1 MSKKKKETKEEK
13 ALWYTGYN
21 YFRKGEYEKAK
32 KFFNEAINKQN
43 DETGYLMMGILNNKL
58 KKYNEAIENFNKYAE
73 SSDKN
78 KSIAYGYKG
87 FAKLK
92 LGFYRDAFSDF
103 ISAIEQ
109 KISEKEEKLT
119 NLKKAFLVTTEK
131 FETVKFATKEK
142 MVSIDRI
149 NKKINKCFKDCIVF
163 INDNNFKKAIECMQK
178 LVQMYPKPATPEST
192 IENKEN
198 K

>member
-109 KISEKEEKLT
+109 EISKKEEKLK
-119 NLKKAFLVTTEK
+119 NLQKAFMVITEK
-131 FETVKFATKEK
+131 FETVKFTTKEK
-142 MVSIDRI
+142 IVSIDRI
-149 NKKINKCFKDCIVF
+149 NKKINKCFKDSIVF

-178 LVQMYPKPATPEST
+178 LVQMYPKPATT
-192 IENKEN
+192 ENNVEN
-198 K
+198 NDNK